1 MKISKGRG
9 LSAILRRLGFLVA
22 LSAASVQPF
31 QAQKNEQSAR
41 VRSFNSELL
50 QVYARWLSLLK
61 DDTRAVTAIQ
71 SQAGKTISDRAT
83 ALELLIQQSPSEAL
97 SLAFSD
103 DLLSRLAAAFP
114 QSRTRLE
121 SYGTWEGA
129 IEYQIEDN
137 LNTKTH
143 RNIVRMK
150 AGRETLNIQ
159 FASGVPETLES
170 RDILR
175 VRGLRVGT
183 QLAASGGTVTGSIA
197 APSAMCTPL
206 GEQRSLVLLLTLP
219 GVTPSPMI
227 TPASVA
233 DIFFSNSGRSVSE
246 FWRENSYGVTTAAGD
261 VLGWYTLDANYTC
274 ADTGSILDAAIR
286 AVDST
291 VDFRQYSRIFLVL
304 AGISGSCGWAGTA
317 TVGCSSLSSPGDGS
331 FTASTAWMLS
341 DFFTQRDT
349 AVRLSIHEGGHNLGL
364 NHASSRDFG
373 AEALGAPGTI
383 GTLSEYGDLFSSMGS
398 SNFGHYAAPH
408 KAKLGWITSDMQTVT
423 ENGSFALQPT
433 EVTGA
438 LHTLKIRRGTETNS
452 WLWLEYRAPVGLFDS
467 TLLSQGFGGS
477 QPRTHSL

>member
-50 QVYARWLSLLK
+50 QVYARWLSLPK

-137 LNTKTH
+137 LSTKTH

-150 AGRETLNIQ
+150 AGKETLNIQ

-233 DIFFSNSGRSVSE
+233 DIFFSNSGRSVS
-246 FWRENSYGVTTAAGD
+246 
-261 VLGWYTLDANYTC
+261 
-274 ADTGSILDAAIR
+274 
-286 AVDST
+286 
-291 VDFRQYSRIFLVL
+291 
-304 AGISGSCGWAGTA
+304 
-317 TVGCSSLSSPGDGS
+317 
-331 FTASTAWMLS
+331 
-341 DFFTQRDT
+341 
-349 AVRLSIHEGGHNLGL
+349 
-364 NHASSRDFG
+364 
-373 AEALGAPGTI
+373 
-383 GTLSEYGDLFSSMGS
+383 
-398 SNFGHYAAPH
+398 
-408 KAKLGWITSDMQTVT
+408 
-423 ENGSFALQPT
+423 
-433 EVTGA
+433 
-438 LHTLKIRRGTETNS
+438 
-452 WLWLEYRAPVGLFDS
+452 
-467 TLLSQGFGGS
+467 
-477 QPRTHSL
+477 